1 LKSINGIG
9 HINVIDLRGID
20 LNLLVSLDALLEEC
34 NVTKAAARLHL
45 TQPAVSTQLSRLRK
59 IFDDPLLIPAASGRG
74 MTPSAR
80 ALGLIAPL
88 HAALNDLQ
96 VVVRQR
102 PAFDPYQDSRRF
114 VIAANDN
121 ATAVLGLRLMEQLP
135 GLAGSGVKI
144 AFVHADQRQVAL
156 QLEHAEIDLLIGS
169 ERMVPSSMKARKLYD
184 ERFVMAQRKGHPR
197 GASALDMDQYCAL
210 KHVLVSTSGGSFHGF
225 MDEHLEQ
232 LGHRR
237 EVLLSVQNFTLL
249 PDLLCNSDY
258 VATLPSRLF
267 ERYRDRLDAFE
278 LPFQASGFSLFAAWH
293 PRNQADPALLWLRE
307 ALLVVSAI

>member
-1 LKSINGIG
+1 M
-9 HINVIDLRGID
+9 IDLRGVD

-59 IFDDPLLIPAASGRG
+59 IFDDPLLIPADSGRG

-80 ALGLIAPL
+80 ALGLIVPL

-96 VVVRQR
+96 AVVRQR
-102 PAFDPYQDSRRF
+102 PAFDPCQDSRRF

-121 ATAVLGLRLMEQLP
+121 AAAVLGLRLMEQLP
-135 GLAGSGVKI
+135 QLAGAGIKI
-144 AFVHADQRQVAL
+144 AFVNADQRQVAL
-156 QLEHAEIDLLIGS
+156 QLERAEIDLLLGS
-169 ERMVPSSMKARKLYD
+169 ERMVPPSMKARKLYD

-197 GASALDMDQYCAL
+197 GAGALDMDQYCSL
-210 KHVLVSTSGGSFHGF
+210 KHVLVSTSGGSFSGF
-225 MDEHLEQ
+225 MDEHLER
-232 LGHRR
+232 LGRRR
-237 EVLLSVQNFTLL
+237 EVCLSVQNFTLV

-267 ERYRDRLDAFE
+267 TRYRDRLDAFE
-278 LPFQASGFSLFAAWH
+278 LPFQAETFPLFAAWH

-307 ALLVVSAI
+307 ALAAISAA

>member
-1 LKSINGIG
+1 
-9 HINVIDLRGID
+9 VIDLRGVD

-59 IFDDPLLIPAASGRG
+59 IFDDPLLIPADSGRG

-80 ALGLIAPL
+80 ALGLIVPL

-96 VVVRQR
+96 AVVRQR
-102 PAFDPYQDSRRF
+102 PVFDPYRDSRRF

-121 ATAVLGLRLMEQLP
+121 AAAVLGLRLMEQLP
-135 GLAGSGVKI
+135 QLAGVAIKI
-144 AFVHADQRQVAL
+144 AFVNADQRQVAL
-156 QLEHAEIDLLIGS
+156 QLERAEIDLLLGS
-169 ERMVPSSMKARKLYD
+169 ERMVPPSMKARKLYD
-184 ERFVMAQRKGHPR
+184 ERFVMVQRKGHPR
-197 GASALDMDQYCAL
+197 GAGALDMDQYCSL
-210 KHVLVSTSGGSFHGF
+210 KHVLVSTSGGSFSGF
-225 MDEHLEQ
+225 MDEHLER
-232 LGHRR
+232 LGRRR
-237 EVLLSVQNFTLL
+237 EVCLSVQNFTLV

-267 ERYRDRLDAFE
+267 ARYRDRLDAFE
-278 LPFQASGFSLFAAWH
+278 LPFQAENFSLFAAWH

-307 ALLVVSAI
+307 ALAAISAG